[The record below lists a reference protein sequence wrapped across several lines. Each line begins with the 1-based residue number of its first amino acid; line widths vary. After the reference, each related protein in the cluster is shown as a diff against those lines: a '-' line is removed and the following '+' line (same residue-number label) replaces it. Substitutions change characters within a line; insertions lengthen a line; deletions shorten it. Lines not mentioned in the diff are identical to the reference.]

1 MPFQKVEFELP
12 DPDQVKDTDV
22 MVKENGEVELMV
34 EGRPSQVADDA
45 PKEKPEPKENKPVD
59 IEVVDDTPPKDR
71 NRKPSAPPDDL
82 TDDELQDYSE
92 KVRRRL
98 QHFSKGYHDQR
109 RAAEQAARER
119 AELERLTQKLF
130 EENKAL
136 KGTVNKN
143 QEILLEQA
151 KRSATAELEQAK
163 TKYKQA
169 YESGDADSVLT
180 AQNDLTQAT
189 LKVDRVSNFR
199 LPTLQEPGTNV
210 QTQSQEVVNTPQPD
224 IRAQQWQ
231 KDNPWFGSDD
241 EMTSFALGYHQKLV
255 KEGADPQSDDYYEK
269 INSRMRQIF
278 PEQFGEEEPERVA
291 EPRRR
296 APVVAPVTRSVAPKK
311 ITLTKTQVALAKRLG
326 VPLEEYARQVA
337 MEMRKQNG

>member
-22 MVKENGEVELMV
+22 MVKENGEVELLI
-34 EGRPSQVADDA
+34 EGRPNQLPEEKA
-45 PKEKPEPKENKPVD
+45 PAKEPEAKEDPVD

-151 KRSATAELEQAK
+151 KRSATAELDRK
-163 TKYKQA
+163 
-169 YESGDADSVLT
+169 SV
-180 AQNDLTQAT
+180 
-189 LKVDRVSNFR
+189 V
-199 LPTLQEPGTNV
+199 
-210 QTQSQEVVNTPQPD
+210 
-224 IRAQQWQ
+224 
-231 KDNPWFGSDD
+231 
-241 EMTSFALGYHQKLV
+241 
-255 KEGADPQSDDYYEK
+255 
-269 INSRMRQIF
+269 
-278 PEQFGEEEPERVA
+278 
-291 EPRRR
+291 
-296 APVVAPVTRSVAPKK
+296 
-311 ITLTKTQVALAKRLG
+311 
-326 VPLEEYARQVA
+326 
-337 MEMRKQNG
+337 

>member
-1 MPFQKVEFELP
+1 MRPR
-12 DPDQVKDTDV
+12 
-22 MVKENGEVELMV
+22 G
-34 EGRPSQVADDA
+34 GR
-45 PKEKPEPKENKPVD
+45 
-59 IEVVDDTPPKDR
+59 
-71 NRKPSAPPDDL
+71 L
-82 TDDELQDYSE
+82 
-92 KVRRRL
+92 
-98 QHFSKGYHDQR
+98 
-109 RAAEQAARER
+109 
-119 AELERLTQKLF
+119 
-130 EENKAL
+130 
-136 KGTVNKN
+136 GTVNKN

>member
-1 MPFQKVEFELP
+1 
-12 DPDQVKDTDV
+12 
-22 MVKENGEVELMV
+22 
-34 EGRPSQVADDA
+34 
-45 PKEKPEPKENKPVD
+45 
-59 IEVVDDTPPKDR
+59 
-71 NRKPSAPPDDL
+71 
-82 TDDELQDYSE
+82 
-92 KVRRRL
+92 
-98 QHFSKGYHDQR
+98 
-109 RAAEQAARER
+109 
-119 AELERLTQKLF
+119 
-130 EENKAL
+130 
-136 KGTVNKN
+136 
-143 QEILLEQA
+143 
-151 KRSATAELEQAK
+151 
-163 TKYKQA
+163 
-169 YESGDADSVLT
+169 
-180 AQNDLTQAT
+180 
-189 LKVDRVSNFR
+189 